1 VKVRN
6 PAARRILA
14 RRSDSRDYGLIWR
27 IFFGSRIELKSVKI
41 RDLIEK

>member
-6 PAARRILA
+6 PAVKRVLA

-27 IFFGSRIELKSVKI
+27 IFFGSRTELKSVKI
-41 RDLIEK
+41 RDLIED